1 MKKNIFLIA
10 LLVLNLSFAVAQ
22 AKNTRKE
29 YTAVDNHTYK
39 KGETLVFGAPAR
51 GTQYEN
57 IFINDII
64 TTGDYISIFTGG
76 TIEEK
81 SSDNATKEQL
91 SALGNKATI
100 KHFAN
105 GIDNNK
111 LVVLKLDDKKEIR
124 AFFDKALQNGEIKS
138 QAQDFQTTADKILA
152 NAARGQGD
160 GNGTVKSFS
169 PDFDVKILSVV
180 GDKKAQTVTVNL
192 LISHKIVH
200 QKVCF
205 NKTCSVFDVKK
216 SKCFDYEGNEYP
228 YKEVGIGNERTTYS
242 VCNTIPTQVPLKT
255 FVTFKQILPSVQG
268 MSFVTIPVTYGA
280 EDGENYTCNDLE
292 LSNLVIDWK

>member
-1 MKKNIFLIA
+1 MKRSIILVA
-10 LLVLNLSFAVAQ
+10 LLVLNLGFAVAQ
-22 AKNTRKE
+22 AKNSRKE

-39 KGETLVFGAPAR
+39 KGETLVFGVPAR

-64 TTGDYISIFTGG
+64 TTGDYISMFTGG
-76 TIEEK
+76 SVEKK

-100 KHFAN
+100 KYFAN

-138 QAQDFQTTADKILA
+138 QAQDFQTTADKIFA
-152 NAARGQGD
+152 NATSGQGD
-160 GNGTVKSFS
+160 GNGKVKSFS
-169 PDFDVKILSVV
+169 HNIDVKILSVV

-192 LISHKIVH
+192 LISHKLVH
-200 QKVCF
+200 QKVCLD
-205 NKTCSVFDVKK
+205 NSRINA
-216 SKCFDYEGNEYP
+216 FDYEGNE
-228 YKEVGIGNERTTYS
+228 
-242 VCNTIPTQVPLKT
+242 
-255 FVTFKQILPSVQG
+255 
-268 MSFVTIPVTYGA
+268 
-280 EDGENYTCNDLE
+280 
-292 LSNLVIDWK
+292 

>member
-22 AKNTRKE
+22 AKNSRKE

-39 KGETLVFGAPAR
+39 KGEILVFGAPAK
-51 GTQYEN
+51 GAQYEN

-192 LISHKIVH
+192 LISHKLVH
-200 QKVCF
+200 QNVCF
-205 NKTCSVFDVKK
+205 NETCSFFDDRK

-228 YKEVGIGNERTTYS
+228 YKEVGIGNKRTTYT

-268 MSFVTIPVTYGA
+268 MSFVTIPVAYRA
-280 EDGENYTCNDLE
+280 EDGGNYICNDLE

>member
-1 MKKNIFLIA
+1 MKRSIILVA

-22 AKNTRKE
+22 AKNSRKE

-39 KGETLVFGAPAR
+39 KGETLVFGVPAR

-64 TTGDYISIFTGG
+64 TTGDYISMFTGG
-76 TIEEK
+76 SVEKK

-100 KHFAN
+100 KYFAN
-105 GIDNNK
+105 GIENNK

-138 QAQDFQTTADKILA
+138 EAQDFQTTADKIFA
-152 NAARGQGD
+152 NAASGQGD
-160 GNGTVKSFS
+160 GNGKVKSFS
-169 PDFDVKILSVV
+169 PNIEVKILSVV

-192 LISHKIVH
+192 LISHKLVH
-200 QKVCF
+200 QKVCLD
-205 NKTCSVFDVKK
+205 NSRINA
-216 SKCFDYEGNEYP
+216 FDYEGNEY
-228 YKEVGIGNERTTYS
+228 YSKAVAVGNAKSGDFS
-242 VCNTIPTQVPLKT
+242 CNTIPTEVPVKSYI
-255 FVTFKQILPSVQG
+255 VFKQIPPSVKG
-268 MSFVTIPVTYGA
+268 LKFAAARVGFGPADSWSSEFA
-280 EDGENYTCNDLE
+280 SLE
-292 LSNLVIDWK
+292 LSDLVIDWK

>member
-1 MKKNIFLIA
+1 MKRSIILVA

-22 AKNTRKE
+22 AKNSRKE

-39 KGETLVFGAPAR
+39 KGQTLVFGVPAR

-64 TTGDYISIFTGG
+64 TTGDYISMFTGG
-76 TIEEK
+76 SVEKK

-100 KHFAN
+100 KYFAN
-105 GIDNNK
+105 GIENNK

-138 QAQDFQTTADKILA
+138 EAQDFQTTADKIFA
-152 NAARGQGD
+152 NAASGQGD
-160 GNGTVKSFS
+160 GNGKVKSFS
-169 PDFDVKILSVV
+169 PNIEVKILSVV

-192 LISHKIVH
+192 LISHKLVH
-200 QKVCF
+200 QRVGI
-205 NKTCSVFDVKK
+205 NSRCSMFDEAK
-216 SKCFDYEGNEYP
+216 SKCFDYEGNEY
-228 YKEVGIGNERTTYS
+228 YSKAVAVGNAKSGDFS
-242 VCNTIPTQVPLKT
+242 CNTIPTEVPVKSYI
-255 FVTFKQILPSVQG
+255 VFKQILPSVQG
-268 MSFVTIPVTYGA
+268 MSFVTIPVAYGA

>member
-1 MKKNIFLIA
+1 MLTFGTP
-10 LLVLNLSFAVAQ
+10 AQ
-22 AKNTRKE
+22 GTE
-29 YTAVDNHTYK
+29 YEY
-39 KGETLVFGAPAR
+39 
-51 GTQYEN
+51 
-57 IFINDII
+57 IIISDIVSV
-64 TTGDYISIFTGG
+64 GDYITVFTGG

-81 SSDNATKEQL
+81 KSNNATKEQL
-91 SALGNKATI
+91 SKMNGSVI

-105 GIDNNK
+105 GVQDNK
-111 LVVLKLDDKKEIR
+111 LAVLKYNDNKEILV
-124 AFFDKALQNGEIKS
+124 FFDKALQNGEIKS
-138 QAQDFQTTADKILA
+138 QAQDFQTTADKIFA
-152 NAARGQGD
+152 NKASSGQGD

-205 NKTCSVFDVKK
+205 NETCSLFDVKK

-268 MSFVTIPVTYGA
+268 MSFVTIPVAYGA
-280 EDGENYTCNDLE
+280 EDGGNYTCNDLE